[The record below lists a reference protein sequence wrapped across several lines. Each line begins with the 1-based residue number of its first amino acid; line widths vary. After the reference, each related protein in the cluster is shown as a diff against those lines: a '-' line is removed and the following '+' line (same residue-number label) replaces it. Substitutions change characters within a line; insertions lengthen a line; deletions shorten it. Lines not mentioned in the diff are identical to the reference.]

1 MPNFIQRWIEKIAGR
16 QPARY
21 DRPPW
26 AATIGSADY
35 RDGSAVTFSVLRRL
49 SEWHEPSRACIWK
62 RIRQVQAVE
71 WEIVA
76 RPAVAKATAGRQEAG
91 TTTAAVERARAF
103 FSTRGGLGGPGMR
116 FRHFIAQVI
125 EDLLVLDAVA
135 LYRRPGADGLPSVEV
150 VDAATIRPL
159 LDERGYRPRPP
170 APAFE
175 QWVQGRRTGE
185 WTADEL
191 RYEMMNPRSCSPYG
205 LSPLECLIA
214 TVEGSL
220 RAQSWN
226 LSWFSDSNLP
236 PGMLECP
243 ADWTPRQIK
252 EFSEYWDA
260 LLSGDPGGGHRL
272 RRTPAGVKFTPFAQ
286 RNEMQF
292 ERFQQW
298 LLRITCALFDLNP
311 AVLGFAGETYKVAQ
325 EGQIEAAKLW
335 GLQPLLGFLKEV
347 FDDILAE
354 DLGAPGL
361 EFRWASLE
369 QPDELR
375 AAQVEETYGT
385 TYFTINEVRRKR
397 GAAPIEGG
405 LGDALFAVT
414 PSGVVELG
422 RVNGDQAI
430 AKELR
435 RWRRKAINDLRRDGR
450 VGEFETDVIP
460 EPMREEIVSSL
471 AGATEVEKVRAAFE
485 GLMECGSLLPL

>member
-1 MPNFIQRWIEKIAGR
+1 MSNFLRRWIEKIAGR
-16 QPARY
+16 PPARY

-26 AATIGSADY
+26 AGVVGSADY
-35 RDGSAVTFSVLRRL
+35 REGSPVTFSTLRTL
-49 SEWHEPSRACIWK
+49 SELHEPSRACIWK

-71 WEIVA
+71 WEIAA
-76 RPAVAKATAGRQEAG
+76 RSGAGRANG
-91 TTTAAVERARAF
+91 AALERARTF

-125 EDLLVLDAVA
+125 EDLLVLDAVV
-135 LYRRPGADGLPSVEV
+135 LYRRPNRAGDIFSIEVIDG
-150 VDAATIRPL
+150 ATITPL
-159 LDERGYRPRPP
+159 LDERGYRPLPP

-175 QWVQGRRTGE
+175 QWVQGRRVGE
-185 WTADEL
+185 WTADEM

-205 LSPLECLIA
+205 LSPLECLVA

-220 RAQSWN
+220 RAQAWN
-226 LSWFSDSNLP
+226 LTWFSESDLP

-260 LLSGDPGGGHRL
+260 LLSGESGGGHRL

-286 RNEMQF
+286 RNEMEF

-325 EGQIEAAKLW
+325 EEQIEAAKQW

-354 DLGAPGL
+354 DLRQPEL
-361 EFRWASLE
+361 EFRWAPLE
-369 QPDELR
+369 REDELR
-375 AAQVEETYGT
+375 AAQVEQTYGT

-397 GAAPIEGG
+397 GAPPIEGE
-405 LGDALFAVT
+405 LGDALFAITGDGLVT
-414 PSGVVELG
+414 LG
-422 RVNGDQAI
+422 RASSDEAVG
-430 AKELR
+430 KELR
-435 RWRRKAINDLRRDGR
+435 RWRRKAINDLKRDGR
-450 VGEFETDVIP
+450 VGDFHSDVIP
-460 EPMREEIVSSL
+460 DQMRKEIAAAL
-471 AGATEVEKVRAAFE
+471 AGAEDAEAVREAFG
-485 GLMECGSLLPL
+485 GLTVSF

>member
-1 MPNFIQRWIEKIAGR
+1 MPNLIRRWIEKIGGR
-16 QPARY
+16 SPMRH

-26 AATIGSADY
+26 AAVVGSADY
-35 RDGSAVTFSVLRRL
+35 RDGSAVTFSTLRRL
-49 SEWHEPSRACIWK
+49 SELHEPSRACIWK

-71 WEIVA
+71 WEIA
-76 RPAVAKATAGRQEAG
+76 PRAGNGRANG
-91 TTTAAVERARAF
+91 AALERARTF

-135 LYRRPGADGLPSVEV
+135 LYRRPNRGGDTYSIEV
-150 VDAATIRPL
+150 IDAATIRPL
-159 LDERGYRPRPP
+159 LDERGYRPMSP

-175 QWVQGRRTGE
+175 QWVQGRRVGE
-185 WTADEL
+185 WTADEM

-214 TVEGSL
+214 TVEGGL

-226 LSWFSDSNLP
+226 LNWFSDSDLP
-236 PGMLECP
+236 PGILECP

-260 LLSGDPGGGHRL
+260 LLSGQAGGGHRL
-272 RRTPAGVKFTPFAQ
+272 RRTPAGVKFTPLAQ
-286 RNEMQF
+286 RSEMQF
-292 ERFQQW
+292 AEFQQW

-325 EGQIEAAKLW
+325 EEQIETAKLW

-347 FDDILAE
+347 FDDIIAE
-354 DLGAPGL
+354 DLRLPGL
-361 EFRWASLE
+361 EFRWAPLE
-369 QPDELR
+369 EDDLLR
-375 AAQVEETYGT
+375 AAQADQTYGT
-385 TYFTINEVRRKR
+385 TYFSINEVRCKR
-397 GAAPIEGG
+397 GAPPIEGG
-405 LGDALFAVT
+405 LADALFAIT

-422 RVNGDQAI
+422 RVASDDAI

-435 RWRRKAINDLRRDGR
+435 RWRRKAVNDLKRDGR
-450 VGEFETDVIP
+450 VGGFHSDVIP
-460 EPMREEIVSSL
+460 EQMREEI
-471 AGATEVEKVRAAFE
+471 GAALEGASAIEEIRATFE
-485 GLMECGSLLPL
+485 GLSEQ